1 MRLVIKLSPTQ
12 TPIEMKSKIAT
23 GLLVLVC
30 IILGIVLSQ
39 TKEEAQK
46 QQQSASSQIKD
57 LETTRTRVENKL
69 GEQEAVNTRLTNEVL
84 LARDQI
90 KGLEGNLMK
99 SQADL
104 QAAQQAAQ
112 QASQVAAARIA
123 KLEKDL
129 QGARNETGMVRDEKA
144 ALAQKSQQEIAVRD
158 NRINQLSANN
168 DELTNKINGLNSSI
182 QGLEKSIAETERKLA
197 AAEGD
202 REFLLKELKRLQA
215 EKAELEQRMKDL
227 AFLREQ
233 VRQLKEELNIS
244 RRLDWIRRGIY
255 GDGELKK
262 GSQLLMEG
270 LPKPKPAATNYN
282 LEVEITRD
290 GAVKVAPG
298 TNAPPTKP
306 K

>member
-1 MRLVIKLSPTQ
+1 
-12 TPIEMKSKIAT
+12 MKSKIAI

-30 IILGIVLSQ
+30 IILGIKLSQ
-39 TKEEAQK
+39 TKEEAAKK
-46 QQQSASSQIKD
+46 QQTASSQIKD
-57 LETTRTRVENKL
+57 LETTRTRVENQL
-69 GEQEAVNTRLTNEVL
+69 GEQEAVNTKLTNEVL
-84 LARDQI
+84 VARDQI

-112 QASQVAAARIA
+112 QASQAAAAKIA
-123 KLEKDL
+123 KLEMDL

-144 ALAQKSQQEIAVRD
+144 ALAQKSQQEIAARD
-158 NRINQLSANN
+158 SRINQLNANN

-182 QGLEKSIAETERKLA
+182 QGLEKNIAETERKLA

-255 GDGELKK
+255 GDGEFKK
-262 GSQLLMEG
+262 GSQLLQEG
-270 LPKPKPAATNYN
+270 LPKPKPTGTNYN